1 MRTMNGEHAEGKPDR
16 LPPALELEVLKVLW
30 AGEDELTVAETRQA
44 LKPYRPLAY
53 TTVLTLLER
62 LYRKGQVS
70 RRKQGRGYAYRPLL
84 ARDVALDLA
93 LDRLARD
100 FFDNSR
106 HRLLAHLQQSLP
118 SETDESSPQELD
130 SVLL

>member
-1 MRTMNGEHAEGKPDR
+1 MHEEQAEGKHGR

-30 AGEDELTVAETRQA
+30 AGGDDLTVAEVQEA
-44 LKPYRPLAY
+44 MKPYRPLAY

-62 LYRKGQVS
+62 LYRKGQVT

-84 ARDVALDLA
+84 EHAAARDLA
-93 LDRLARD
+93 LDRLAKD
-100 FFDNSR
+100 FFGNSR
-106 HRLLAHLQQSLP
+106 QSLLSYLQQTVP
-118 SETDESSPQELD
+118 NVIDESSSQELD

>member
-1 MRTMNGEHAEGKPDR
+1 MNGEHAEGKPDR

-30 AGEDELTVAETRQA
+30 AGDQELTVAETQKA
-44 LKPYRPLAY
+44 LKPDRPLAY

-93 LDRLARD
+93 LNRLARD

-106 HRLLAHLQQSLP
+106 QRLLTHLQQSIP
-118 SETDESSPQELD
+118 GDSDETSPQQLD